1 VTRPFFEVA
10 DIIRQHGTRFI
21 EAHRDWLTAQ
31 HLRVL
36 RAIAHCRT
44 AAMGGHLDR
53 CAACGHRAISF
64 NSCRNRH
71 CPKCLTH
78 ARDQWLAER
87 QRELLPVGYAHVVFT
102 LPHALAGLAL
112 QNKRVVYDLL
122 FQASAATLLEVARTP
137 KHLGAALGF
146 LSVLHTWGQSLLHH
160 PHVHCVVPAGGLS
173 LDGTRWV
180 HARPS
185 FFLPVKVLRR
195 VFRGKFVAGLRGA
208 FRAGRLTMPRD
219 LQRLDTEPA
228 FAAWLRTLFR
238 HEWVVYAKPPFGG
251 PSHVLHYLARYT
263 HRVAISNHRLIA
275 VADDQVTFR
284 WKDYHHGSQVRLM
297 TLRAEEF
304 LRRLCLHV
312 LPKGFVRIRFYGFLA
327 SRCRTDALPRCRHAL
342 DASPLPPGPAA
353 STDETSTRVPL
364 PPCPAC
370 GGVMVAIE
378 RLTVRQLAVQAFIDG
393 LALDSS

>member
-1 VTRPFFEVA
+1 VTRPPFEVA
-10 DIIRQHGTRFI
+10 DIIRQYGTRFI
-21 EAHRDWLTAQ
+21 EAHRTWLTAQ

-44 AAMGGHLDR
+44 AALGGHLDQ

-87 QRELLPVGYAHVVFT
+87 ERELLPVGYAHVVFT

-122 FQASAATLLEVARTP
+122 FHTSAATLLDVARTP

-146 LSVLHTWGQSLLHH
+146 LSVLHTWGQTLLHH

-173 LDGTRWV
+173 RDGTQWV
-180 HARPS
+180 HARPA
-185 FFLPVKVLRR
+185 FFLPVKVLSR
-195 VFRGKFVAGLRGA
+195 VFRGKFVAGLRAA
-208 FRAGRLTMPRD
+208 FRAGRLSMPRD
-219 LQRLDTEPA
+219 LQHLNHEPA

-263 HRVAISNHRLIA
+263 HRVAISNHRLVA
-275 VADDQVTFR
+275 VTDDQVTFR
-284 WKDYHHGSQVRLM
+284 WKDYRHGSQVRLM
-297 TLRAEEF
+297 TLSAEEF
-304 LRRLCLHV
+304 LRRFCLHV

-327 SRCRTDALPRCRHAL
+327 PRCRTEALPRCRQAL
-342 DASPLPPGPAA
+342 GTTPLPATAA
-353 STDETSTRVPL
+353 SADDSSTRICL

-370 GGVMVAIE
+370 GGVMVAVE
-378 RLTVRQLAVQAFIDG
+378 RLSARHIAMQFFVEG
-393 LALDSS
+393 LVLDSS

>member
-1 VTRPFFEVA
+1 VTRPPFEVA

-21 EAHRDWLTAQ
+21 EAHRAWLTAQ

-44 AAMGGHLDR
+44 AALGGHLDR

-78 ARDQWLAER
+78 ARNQWLDER
-87 QRELLPVGYAHVVFT
+87 HREAT
-102 LPHALAGLAL
+102 LAL

-122 FQASAATLLEVARTP
+122 LQASAATLVEVARTP
-137 KHLGAALGF
+137 THLGAALGV
-146 LSVLHTWGQSLLHH
+146 LSVLHTWGQTLSHH

-173 LDGTRWV
+173 PDGTRWV
-180 HARPS
+180 HARAS
-185 FFLPVKVLRR
+185 FFLPVKVLSR
-195 VFRGKFVAGLRGA
+195 VFRGKCVAGLRAA
-208 FRAGRLTMPRD
+208 FRAGRLTLPRD
-219 LQRLDTEPA
+219 LQRLHTEPA

-275 VADDQVTFR
+275 VADGQVTFR
-284 WKDYHHGSQVRLM
+284 WKDYRHGSQVRLM
-297 TLRAEEF
+297 TLSAEEF

-327 SRCRTDALPRCRHAL
+327 PRCRTDALPRCRQAL
-342 DASPLPPGPAA
+342 DASPSPPVPAV
-353 STDETSTRVPL
+353 STGETSRRVPL

-370 GGVMVAIE
+370 GGVLIAVE
-378 RLTVRQLAVQAFIDG
+378 RLTIRQLAVQAFIDG
-393 LALDSS
+393 VALDSS